1 MRHAFAYDESS
12 MPAENAEY
20 NDEHV
25 GHPIVYWPGWVD
37 NDARYS
43 VQTDINP
50 IPISPVHFQQWPG
63 MQYQLSN
70 GWQETNY
77 GKRASYDS
85 YRRML
90 TSSLSNPN
98 NVRPRV
104 IPGEGRQP
112 TGYGPGNSLVSQK
125 TLQNTVLTNNES
137 SDPTG
142 FSKIGRRTF
151 YG

>member
-1 MRHAFAYDESS
+1 MRHAVAYDESS

-20 NDEHV
+20 TGGAKV
-25 GHPIVYWPGWVD
+25 GHPIVHWPGWVD

-63 MQYQLSN
+63 MQFQLSN
-70 GWQETNY
+70 GWQFTNY
-77 GKRASYDS
+77 GQKASYDS

-98 NVRPRV
+98 NVRPSV

-112 TGYGPGNSLVSQK
+112 TGYNNSALVSQK
-125 TLQNTVLTNNES
+125 TIQATVFANNEPAN
-137 SDPTG
+137 PTG
-142 FSKIGRRTF
+142 FSRVGVRTF